1 MWFDSKDDPESLEAI
16 ISKQICESGPEFIYL
31 LENPLPP
38 EPEVEPEEEIDE
50 IVIEDE
56 ATNIEVEEEEE
67 EQEEVVEEEK
77 IDEVI

>member
-1 MWFDSKDDPESLEAI
+1 MWFDSKDAPESLEAI

-38 EPEVEPEEEIDE
+38 EPEEEPEEVIDE

-56 ATNIEVEEEEE
+56 AINIEVEEE

-77 IDEVI
+77 IDEDI

>member
-1 MWFDSKDDPESLEAI
+1 MWFDSKDAPESLEAI